1 MRTCPTDPWLSVS
14 VICVA
19 DPLLSIS
26 VRHRSRLERGGRRN
40 HGEMI
45 RGMLREDADQAGL
58 GSLDSFKSRTAL
70 VHCIREH

>member
-40 HGEMI
+40 HGEML
-45 RGMLREDADQAGL
+45 RGDAKGGCRSGRFGL
-58 GSLDSFKSRTAL
+58 T
-70 VHCIREH
+70 